1 MAHEGPRTVRAKES
15 LREIGPSVIKGG
27 FTTWLGLSLAFTTKV
42 KMFHYFIKPLT
53 LGVCF
58 GLFHGIICIPL
69 ACYYFGPESVADI
82 MRDNK
87 AINGGVQANN
97 ATERKNSKDIEKF
110 EVLINS
116 IIPTETLQN
125 SARFRS

>member
-1 MAHEGPRTVRAKES
+1 
-15 LREIGPSVIKGG
+15 
-27 FTTWLGLSLAFTTKV
+27 
-42 KMFHYFIKPLT
+42 MFHYFIKPLT

-97 ATERKNSKDIEKF
+97 ATERKNSKDIDGVE
-110 EVLINS
+110 
-116 IIPTETLQN
+116 II
-125 SARFRS
+125 SARNASNFHDGFNENGFIIRKAIRERFGDDDISEL

>member
-1 MAHEGPRTVRAKES
+1 
-15 LREIGPSVIKGG
+15 
-27 FTTWLGLSLAFTTKV
+27 
-42 KMFHYFIKPLT
+42 MFHYFIKPLT

-87 AINGGVQANN
+87 AINGGMQANI
-97 ATERKNSKDIEKF
+97 ATERQNCKDID
-110 EVLINS
+110 EVRS
-116 IIPTETLQN
+116 I
-125 SARFRS
+125 SAKNAYNFHDGFNEAGAQL